1 MESSIELFLSQYR
14 YLAIIIGIFFEGEL
28 ILILA
33 SILATQGE
41 MRFEWVIIAAAFG
54 AFSADLCAYF
64 VGTWKVDYLLQ
75 RIPTMRKYLPRA
87 QNFFRRFGIVSI
99 LMTKFF
105 YGLRLPTGVFCGMTR
120 IGIFRFLIVSLI
132 GCSLWAIL
140 WGVMAYFFGRSIS
153 FIVEDVQKYQNII
166 FIFFRSRVS
175 FCNIL
180 CICLLR
186 L

>member
-54 AFSADLCAYF
+54 AFAADLCAYF
-64 VGTWKVDYLLQ
+64 LGTWKVDYLLS
-75 RIPTMRKYLPRA
+75 RIPTMRRYFPKA
-87 QNFFRRFGIVSI
+87 QHFIRRFGTFSI
-99 LMTKFF
+99 LLTKFF

-120 IGIFRFLIVSLI
+120 MCIFRFLLVSII
-132 GCSLWAIL
+132 GCSLWAVF
-140 WGVMAYFFGRSIS
+140 WGVMAYFFGQSIS
-153 FIVEDVQKYQNII
+153 FIVEDVQKYQNMI
-166 FIFFRSRVS
+166 FVGFITLIPLVFLIRRV
-175 FCNIL
+175 FV
-180 CICLLR
+180 R
-186 L
+186 A

>member
-33 SILATQGE
+33 SILSTQGE
-41 MRFEWVIIAAAFG
+41 MRFEWVITAAAFG
-54 AFSADLCAYF
+54 AFAADLFAYF
-64 VGTWKVDYLLQ
+64 IGTWKVDFLLR
-75 RIPTMRKYLPRA
+75 RIPTMRRYFPRA
-87 QNFFRRFGIVSI
+87 QSFFHRFGALSI

-120 IGIFRFLIVSLI
+120 MCIFRFLIVSLI

-140 WGVMAYFFGRSIS
+140 WGFMAYFFGRSIS
-153 FIVEDVQKYQNII
+153 FIVEDFQRYQNII
-166 FIFFRSRVS
+166 FVGFITLIPLALFIRRIFVRT
-175 FCNIL
+175 
-180 CICLLR
+180 
-186 L
+186 